1 MRTLWLVAAFGCIA
15 PLALA
20 HAGVTYTYDTL
31 GRLST
36 AAYDNNKTIT
46 YTYDPAGNRTQ
57 VATANTPHMGAAVK
71 PTAKAKKKHKH

>member
-1 MRTLWLVAAFGCIA
+1 MRTFWIIPALVCITLA
-15 PLALA
+15 PAA

-31 GRLST
+31 GRLSV

-57 VATANTPHMGAAVK
+57 VATANTPHAAAVAT
-71 PTAKAKKKHKH
+71 PRAKVKKKHKH